1 MFPMFPLYPL
11 VPNILK
17 LGISQ
22 DEPPTIYSLLN
33 SYVNFANDTPAK
45 IKDLANAG
53 RAMFFDFDYPLAT
66 GMTKS
71 EFECMILNHF
81 MMRRIGYETVTAFKI
96 ALNVKLNEIMPMYN
110 KLFESI
116 NGWNIFTD
124 GEIMD
129 RTVTDS
135 RTVNNTGTTS
145 GTNNTTNST
154 TNSAT
159 SSTTSDRRF
168 SDTPQNAL
176 QDVRDGQYVT
186 EYNYDS
192 DGGTSNSTSNT
203 TSNST
208 SSATN
213 NNSSVEGGNQTER
226 IIRTPTDKMH
236 LYTEF
241 LRNRQNIY
249 TMIFKDL
256 DSLFYQ
262 IV

>member
-1 MFPMFPLYPL
+1 MIPLYPL

-17 LGISQ
+17 LGISH
-22 DEPPTIYSLLN
+22 DEPPTVYALLN
-33 SYVNFANDTPAK
+33 SYVNFAADEPTK

-53 RAMFFDFDYPLAT
+53 RAMFFDFEYPLAT

-81 MMRRIGYETVTAFKI
+81 MMRRIGYETVTAFKM

-135 RTVNNTGTTS
+135 RTVNNTGTST
-145 GTNNTTNST
+145 GTNNTTT
-154 TNSAT
+154 SA
-159 SSTTSDRRF
+159 TSDRRF
-168 SDTPQNAL
+168 SNTPQNEL

-192 DGGTSNSTSNT
+192 DTGTANT
-203 TSNST
+203 T

-241 LRNRQNIY
+241 LKNRQNIY

-262 IV
+262 II

>member
-17 LGISQ
+17 LGISH
-22 DEPPTIYSLLN
+22 DEPPTIYALLN
-33 SYVNFANDTPAK
+33 SYVNFAADVPTK

-81 MMRRIGYETVTAFKI
+81 MMRRIGYETVTAFKM

-135 RTVNNTGTTS
+135 RTVNNTGTST
-145 GTNNTTNST
+145 GTNN
-154 TNSAT
+154 AT

-168 SDTPQNAL
+168 SNTPQNAL

-186 EYNYDS
+186 EYNYDQ
-192 DGGTSNSTSNT
+192 DTGTSNA
-203 TSNST
+203 T

-226 IIRTPTDKMH
+226 IVRTPTDKMH

-262 IV
+262 II

>member
-1 MFPMFPLYPL
+1 MFPMFQLYPL

-53 RAMFFDFDYPLAT
+53 RDMFFDFNYPLAT

-81 MMRRIGYETVTAFKI
+81 MMRRIGYETVTAFKM
-96 ALNVKLNEIMPMYN
+96 ALNVKLNEIMPLYN

-124 GEIMD
+124 GEITD
-129 RTVTDS
+129 RTLTDS
-135 RTVNNTGTTS
+135 RTVNNTGTST
-145 GTNNTTNST
+145 GTNNT
-154 TNSAT
+154 T

-168 SDTPQNAL
+168 SNTPQNAL
-176 QDVRDGQYVT
+176 QDVRDGQYDT
-186 EYNYDS
+186 EYNYDT
-192 DGGTSNSTSNT
+192 DGGTSNT
-203 TSNST
+203 T

-213 NNSSVEGGNQTER
+213 SNNSVEGGNQTEH
-226 IIRTPTDKMH
+226 IVRTPTDKMH

-241 LRNRQNIY
+241 LKNRQNIY

>member
-17 LGISQ
+17 LGISH
-22 DEPPTIYSLLN
+22 DEPPTIYALLN

-45 IKDLANAG
+45 IKDLASAG
-53 RAMFFDFDYPLAT
+53 RAMFFDFEYPLAT

-81 MMRRIGYETVTAFKI
+81 MMRRIGYETVTAFKM

-129 RTVTDS
+129 RTASDS
-135 RTVNNTGTTS
+135 RNVSNTGTNS
-145 GTNNTTNST
+145 GTSNGTDST
-154 TNSAT
+154 IS
-159 SSTTSDRRF
+159 SSTSDQRF
-168 SDTPQNAL
+168 SNTPQNAL
-176 QDVRDGQYVT
+176 SDVRNGQYVS
-186 EYNYDS
+186 EYNYNQDT
-192 DGGTSNSTSNT
+192 GSTSNT
-203 TSNST
+203 ANSSTNTTTSNNT
-208 SSATN
+208 I
-213 NNSSVEGGNQTER
+213 EGGTQTER
-226 IIRTPTDKMH
+226 ITRTPTDKMH

-241 LRNRQNIY
+241 LKNRQNIY

-256 DSLFYQ
+256 DPLFYQ

>member
-81 MMRRIGYETVTAFKI
+81 MMRRIGYETVTAFKM

-129 RTVTDS
+129 RTLSDS
-135 RTVNNTGTTS
+135 RTVNNTGTST
-145 GTNNTTNST
+145 GTNNT
-154 TNSAT
+154 T

-168 SDTPQNAL
+168 SNTPQNAL

-186 EYNYDS
+186 EYNYDA
-192 DGGTSNSTSNT
+192 DTGTSNT
-203 TSNST
+203 T

-226 IIRTPTDKMH
+226 IIRTPSDKMH
-236 LYTEF
+236 LYAEF
-241 LRNRQNIY
+241 LKNRQNVY

-262 IV
+262 II

>member
-1 MFPMFPLYPL
+1 MFPLYPL

-71 EFECMILNHF
+71 KFECMILNHF
-81 MMRRIGYETVTAFKI
+81 MMRRIGYETVTAFKM

-129 RTVTDS
+129 RTLTDS
-135 RTVNNTGTTS
+135 RTVNNTGTSS
-145 GTNNTTNST
+145 GTNNT
-154 TNSAT
+154 T

-168 SDTPQNAL
+168 SNTPQNAL
-176 QDVRDGQYVT
+176 QDVRDGQYVS
-186 EYNYDS
+186 EYNYDTDS
-192 DGGTSNSTSNT
+192 GTSNT
-203 TSNST
+203 TS
-208 SSATN
+208 SASN
-213 NNSSVEGGNQTER
+213 NNSSVEGGNQIEK
-226 IIRTPTDKMH
+226 IIRTPTDKMR
-236 LYTEF
+236 LYSEF

-262 IV
+262 II

>member
-33 SYVNFANDTPAK
+33 AYVNFANDTPAK

-81 MMRRIGYETVTAFKI
+81 MMRRIGYETVTAFKM

-135 RTVNNTGTTS
+135 RTVNNSGTSS
-145 GTNNTTNST
+145 GTNNT
-154 TNSAT
+154 T

-168 SDTPQNAL
+168 SNTPQNAL
-176 QDVRDGQYVT
+176 QDVRNGQYVT

-192 DGGTSNSTSNT
+192 DGGTSNT
-203 TSNST
+203 T

-226 IIRTPTDKMH
+226 ITRTPTDKMH

-256 DSLFYQ
+256 DPLFYQ
-262 IV
+262 II

>member
-17 LGISQ
+17 LGISH
-22 DEPPTIYSLLN
+22 DEPPTVYALLN

-81 MMRRIGYETVTAFKI
+81 MMRRIGYETVTAFKM

-124 GEIMD
+124 GEITD
-129 RTVTDS
+129 RSVSDS
-135 RTVNNTGTTS
+135 RSISNAGTSS
-145 GTNNTTNST
+145 GTNDII
-154 TNSAT
+154 NSAT
-159 SSTTSDRRF
+159 SDQRF
-168 SDTPQNAL
+168 SNTPQNAL

-186 EYNYDS
+186 EYNYNQDS
-192 DGGTSNSTSNT
+192 ASSSNT
-203 TSNST
+203 TSATT
-208 SSATN
+208 SN
-213 NNSSVEGGNQTER
+213 NTIEGGSQTER
-226 IIRTPTDKMH
+226 IVRTPSDKMH

-241 LRNRQNIY
+241 LKNRQNVY

-262 IV
+262 II

>member
-33 SYVNFANDTPAK
+33 SYVNFANDTQAK
-45 IKDLANAG
+45 IKDLANTG

-81 MMRRIGYETVTAFKI
+81 MMRRIGYETVTAFKM

-129 RTVTDS
+129 RTLTDS
-135 RTVNNTGTTS
+135 RTVNNTGTSS
-145 GTNNTTNST
+145 GTNNT
-154 TNSAT
+154 T

-168 SDTPQNAL
+168 SNTPQNAL

-186 EYNYDS
+186 EYNYDQDS
-192 DGGTSNSTSNT
+192 GTSNT
-203 TSNST
+203 TS
-208 SSATN
+208 SATN
-213 NNSSVEGGNQTER
+213 SNNSVEGGNQTEQ
-226 IIRTPTDKMH
+226 IIRTPSDKMH

-241 LRNRQNIY
+241 LKNRQNVY

-262 IV
+262 II

>member
-17 LGISQ
+17 LRISQ

-81 MMRRIGYETVTAFKI
+81 MMRRIGYETLTAFKI

-135 RTVNNTGTTS
+135 RTVNNTGTSS
-145 GTNNTTNST
+145 GTNNT
-154 TNSAT
+154 T

-168 SDTPQNAL
+168 SNTPQNAL

-186 EYNYDS
+186 EYNYDT
-192 DGGTSNSTSNT
+192 DGGTSNTT
-203 TSNST
+203 TSASNS
-208 SSATN
+208 N
-213 NNSSVEGGNQTER
+213 NSVEGGNQTEH
-226 IIRTPTDKMH
+226 IVRTPTDKMH

-241 LRNRQNIY
+241 LKNRQNIY
-249 TMIFKDL
+249 TMIFKEL
-256 DSLFYQ
+256 DPLFYQ
-262 IV
+262 LA

>member
-1 MFPMFPLYPL
+1 MFPMLSIYPV

-17 LGISQ
+17 LGISH
-22 DEPPTIYSLLN
+22 DEPPTIYALLN
-33 SYVNFANDTPAK
+33 SYVNFANDTPVK

-71 EFECMILNHF
+71 DFECMILNHF
-81 MMRRIGYETVTAFKI
+81 MMRRIGYETVTAFKM
-96 ALNVKLNEIMPMYN
+96 ALNVKLNEIMPTYN

-124 GEIMD
+124 GETMD

-135 RTVNNTGTTS
+135 RTINNTGTSS
-145 GTNNTTNST
+145 GSNNT
-154 TNSAT
+154 T
-159 SSTTSDRRF
+159 SSTTSDRRY
-168 SDTPQNAL
+168 SNTPQNAL
-176 QDVRDGQYVT
+176 ADVRDGQYVS
-186 EYNYDS
+186 EYNYDQDS
-192 DGGTSNSTSNT
+192 GTSNNT
-203 TSNST
+203 TSAT
-208 SSATN
+208 SN
-213 NNSSVEGGNQTER
+213 NNSIEGGSETEH
-226 IIRTPTDKMH
+226 ISRTPNDKMH

-241 LRNRQNIY
+241 LKNRQNIY